1 MELRKADLPE
11 LPFIWEI
18 IQQAIE
24 QRRQDGSEQW
34 QQGYPNEQTIEEDI
48 TNGWGYV
55 LIENAQVIA
64 YAAII
69 VGNEPA
75 YENIQ
80 GKWLTDGTYVVIHR
94 VATSN
99 AVKGRGVAT
108 QLFRMIE
115 ELALAHDVY
124 SIRVDTNFDNV
135 PMLKILERLNYV
147 YCGEVFFIGA
157 NRMAFE
163 KVLTSVQTRKEDH

>member
-1 MELRKADLPE
+1 MELRKADLTE
-11 LPFIWEI
+11 LPSVWEI

-24 QRRQDGSEQW
+24 QRRRDGSDQW

-48 TNGWGYV
+48 SNGWGYV
-55 LIENAQVIA
+55 LVENAQVIA

-69 VGNEPA
+69 IGNEPA
-75 YENIQ
+75 YEDIQ

>member
-163 KVLTSVQTRKEDH
+163 KVLTSVQARKEDH